1 MDDAFARSIPEV
13 NSYSISN
20 FSLPLKPQ
28 KFILMSD
35 RKSGS
40 KHFLFFN
47 IKYGY
52 PKTLPAWNVK
62 LVIFC
67 CATLIWYLYLAQF
80 LVLLDAEFLGTHNVI
95 MLINYSQWACSW
107 KIDCKFCINLSL

>member
-35 RKSGS
+35 WKSGS
-40 KHFLFFN
+40 KHFCF
-47 IKYGY
+47 
-52 PKTLPAWNVK
+52 
-62 LVIFC
+62 
-67 CATLIWYLYLAQF
+67 LI
-80 LVLLDAEFLGTHNVI
+80 
-95 MLINYSQWACSW
+95 
-107 KIDCKFCINLSL
+107 